1 MIVCVLAVV
10 LKGYNNSYT
19 AVTQGYSHPCN
30 CSAQRALVGTA
41 TRLIR
46 DERYRRVAVVLEA
59 IPAAPACTA
68 LGEYDGVQQ
77 TSPLRLLA

>member
-1 MIVCVLAVV
+1 MSKSFFMIVCVLAVV
-10 LKGYNNSYT
+10 LKGYNNSHT

-46 DERYRRVAVVLEA
+46 DERYRRVAVVL
-59 IPAAPACTA
+59 APHDSR
-68 LGEYDGVQQ
+68 LILSSESQNRI
-77 TSPLRLLA
+77 SP